1 MRKLV
6 SLLAVLAALGVA
18 GAAHASSPRVAVFYY
33 PWYSTAA
40 HDGSDAHWNQGE
52 HRPPGDVASSFY
64 PLHGP
69 YSSAD
74 LSVLR
79 DHMADIASTGAG
91 VVVSS
96 WWGRGSLED
105 ARLPAVADA
114 ARAYRLRVAVQIEPY
129 DGRSPA
135 SVAEDVR
142 GLRGLGITDFY
153 VYRAQDFPAADW
165 ATALAPLT
173 GVRLIAHTLLV
184 GWAAQARFAGIY
196 TYDVLINS
204 GSSFKRLCTAAHR
217 VGLLC
222 APSVGPGFD
231 ATAATPETRT
241 RPRRDGQTYD
251 TMWKAAIASS
261 ADLVTVTSYNE
272 WHEGSQIEP
281 AAPAAP
287 AAKGRYQDY
296 DGAWGLHGA
305 QAATAYLAR
314 TALWVQRFD
323 LQAPLAEPAAV
334 ARILGAWPEQNSLV
348 GRRTFRTR

>member
-1 MRKLV
+1 MRKLAT
-6 SLLAVLAALGVA
+6 LLAVLAALGAA
-18 GAAHASSPRVAVFYY
+18 GAAHAGSPRVAVFYY
-33 PWYSTAA
+33 PWFSTAA
-40 HDGSDAHWNQGE
+40 HDGSDAHWNQGD
-52 HRPPGDVASSFY
+52 HRPPGDIASSFY
-64 PLHGP
+64 PLRGA

-74 LSVLR
+74 LTVLR

-91 VVVSS
+91 VVVPS
-96 WWGRGSLED
+96 WWGRGSIED
-105 ARLPAVADA
+105 ARLPAVLDA
-114 ARAYRLRVAVQIEPY
+114 ARAYGLRVAVQIEPY
-129 DGRSPA
+129 EARSPA
-135 SVAEDVR
+135 SVADDVR
-142 GLRGLGITDFY
+142 GLAGLGITDFY

-165 ATALAPLT
+165 AAALAPLS
-173 GVRLIAHTLLV
+173 GVRVLAHTLLV

-204 GSSFKRLCTAAHR
+204 GSNFKRLCTEAHR

-241 RPRRDGQTYD
+241 RPRRDGKTYD
-251 TMWKAAIASS
+251 AMWQAATTSN

-272 WHEGSQIEP
+272 WNEGSQIEP
-281 AAPAAP
+281 AAPAVA

-296 DGAWGLHGA
+296 DGAWGLHGG
-305 QAATAYLAR
+305 QAAGAYLAR

-323 LQAPLAEPAAV
+323 LQTPLAEPAAI
-334 ARILGAWPEQNSLV
+334 ARILAAWPEQISLV